1 MLPFKEEL
9 LEDNNAYTL
18 VKRIFYKQLASGD
31 LIWHRDKEDRSILVK
46 DGLGWYMQL
55 DNELPQIMQKES
67 IFEIPKETWHRVI
80 NKNGTNLTV
89 IVKKHKSL

>member
-18 VKRIFYKQLASGD
+18 VKRIFYKQLTSDD